1 MSIKPQSKL
10 SWPSLWPINPHHLP
24 KFLPSPTIQII
35 QILLPFHIV
44 PAIHIHYYL
53 PSVDSDNFIY
63 SQPPS
68 TKYLGL
74 SFLMLFN
81 KHFS

>member
-1 MSIKPQSKL
+1 MSIKPQFKL

-35 QILLPFHIV
+35 QILLPFHMV
-44 PAIHIHYYL
+44 SAIHIHYYL
-53 PSVDSDNFIY
+53 LSLNSDNFIY

-68 TKYLGL
+68 IEYLGL